1 MTCWVKLGQMGRQVS
16 RLFVLSFMAASW
28 LASPLVGAQALRDP
42 TQPPPEVAATGLNE
56 TGHPAAVQSGSVAVI
71 VRKGVPHLV
80 VGTRLYAKGQKVG
93 LARIERITETEV
105 WLREGGVLR
114 KVQVFGGIERRASA
128 ATPTV
133 HHPVKAA
140 REVALPKP

>member
-1 MTCWVKLGQMGRQVS
+1 MMRWARINHMDRH
-16 RLFVLSFMAASW
+16 RRFVCLALIWLTSAMA
-28 LASPLVGAQALRDP
+28 GAQTLRDP
-42 TQPPPEVAATGLNE
+42 TQPPPVVAATGLNE
-56 TGHPAAVQSGSVAVI
+56 AGQPAAVQSGSVAVI

-80 VGTRLYAKGQKVG
+80 VGTRLYARGQKVG

-105 WLREGGVLR
+105 WLREDGVLR
-114 KVQVFGGIERRASA
+114 KVQVFGGIERRASV

>member
-1 MTCWVKLGQMGRQVS
+1 MMRWARTNPMNRRRGFFC
-16 RLFVLSFMAASW
+16 MALVW
-28 LASPLVGAQALRDP
+28 LTSAMAGAQTLRDP
-42 TQPPPEVAATGLNE
+42 TQPPPVVAATGLNE
-56 TGHPAAVQSGSVAVI
+56 AGQPAAVQSGSVAVI

-80 VGTRLYAKGQKVG
+80 VGTRLYARGQKVG

-105 WLREGGVLR
+105 WLREDGVLR
-114 KVQVFGGIERRASA
+114 KVQVFGGVERRASVA
-128 ATPTV
+128 IPTV

>member
-1 MTCWVKLGQMGRQVS
+1 MMRWARINQMDRH
-16 RLFVLSFMAASW
+16 RRFVCLALIWLTSAMA
-28 LASPLVGAQALRDP
+28 GAQTLRDP
-42 TQPPPEVAATGLNE
+42 TQPPPVVAATGLNE
-56 TGHPAAVQSGSVAVI
+56 AGQPAAVQSGSVAVI

-80 VGTRLYAKGQKVG
+80 VGTRLYARGQKVG

-105 WLREGGVLR
+105 WLREDGVLR
-114 KVQVFGGIERRASA
+114 KVQVFGGIERRASV

>member
-1 MTCWVKLGQMGRQVS
+1 MTRRPSIHQMSMRG
-16 RLFVLSFMAASW
+16 W
-28 LASPLVGAQALRDP
+28 LVCTALAWLISPVAGAQTLRDP
-42 TQPPPEVAATGLNE
+42 TQPPPVVAATGLNE
-56 TGHPAAVQSGSVAVI
+56 AGQPAAVQSGSVAVI

-105 WLREGGVLR
+105 WLREDGVLR
-114 KVQVFGGIERRASA
+114 KVQVFGGIERRASV

-133 HHPVKAA
+133 HHPVKVT